1 MAFAIGFACLTGA
14 LLLLSLAIAIAWRF
28 LPPTFV
34 RHCFGAD
41 YFTTYELDYIARSN
55 RLVRMAALMRVAAF
69 PASGKRRGLETA
81 WRLAPPWFIWF
92 SRIVLPLYLVLFA
105 ALLLL
110 IITLLLMLDGRQ
122 G

>member
-1 MAFAIGFACLTGA
+1 MAFAIILACLTGA
-14 LLLLSLAIAIAWRF
+14 LLLLSLVIAVAWRF
-28 LPPTFV
+28 LPPAFV
-34 RHCFGAD
+34 RHCFGTD
-41 YFTTYELDYIARSN
+41 HFTTYELNYITRHN
-55 RLVRMAALMRVAAF
+55 RLVRMAALMRVVAF

-92 SRIVLPLYLVLFA
+92 SRIVLPLYLVLFT

-110 IITLLLMLDGRQ
+110 ITLPLVLDGRQ